1 MSIWLILVYVAIAA
15 CVLIVAFLFGRRVA
29 RRESTMESSNSSFSD
44 SEFGSDD
51 GWLRR
56 SLDADGLQRCIA
68 IMPDALALVTSQGL
82 IRYLSPGARVLNI
95 ADGDR
100 LNVHELA
107 DIMRLAILDEEIHEG
122 DVQLPILQQ
131 VSGKASSQSRRGEVG
146 KPQYSPQDKR
156 YVHVRIGNVN
166 DDVYAI
172 FLDDI
177 SERRHFE
184 DMRRDFVTNVSHELK
199 TPTGAIS
206 LLAETIAD
214 AADDQDAVRYF
225 AGRISS
231 ESERLTALVQRLIEL
246 QRAQSVTAGFGESP
260 VSVSDIVKDAM
271 EQNMMQASAKHI
283 SLHMAIRGSMVPLA
297 SNDPD
302 DRETSSGE
310 PQSRERRDEVTKM
323 ATGTTYATGEVRN
336 DIAVLGNS
344 ESLTTA
350 VKNLIENAIR
360 YSSQYASVAVGIDQK
375 NDNVIIRVVDQGSG
389 IPQAALDR
397 IFERFYRVDPARSR
411 QTGGSGLG
419 LSIAKHCVE
428 ENGGALSVWSHEGI
442 GSTFT
447 IELPAVH
454 STTGA
459 VKDT

>member
-1 MSIWLILVYVAIAA
+1 
-15 CVLIVAFLFGRRVA
+15 
-29 RRESTMESSNSSFSD
+29 
-44 SEFGSDD
+44 
-51 GWLRR
+51 
-56 SLDADGLQRCIA
+56 
-68 IMPDALALVTSQGL
+68 
-82 IRYLSPGARVLNI
+82 
-95 ADGDR
+95 
-100 LNVHELA
+100 
-107 DIMRLAILDEEIHEG
+107 
-122 DVQLPILQQ
+122 
-131 VSGKASSQSRRGEVG
+131 
-146 KPQYSPQDKR
+146 
-156 YVHVRIGNVN
+156 
-166 DDVYAI
+166 
-172 FLDDI
+172 
-177 SERRHFE
+177 
-184 DMRRDFVTNVSHELK
+184 
-199 TPTGAIS
+199 
-206 LLAETIAD
+206 
-214 AADDQDAVRYF
+214 
-225 AGRISS
+225 
-231 ESERLTALVQRLIEL
+231 
-246 QRAQSVTAGFGESP
+246 
-260 VSVSDIVKDAM
+260 M
-271 EQNMMQASAKHI
+271 EQNMTQASAKHI
-283 SLHMAIRGSMVPLA
+283 SLHMAIRGSMIPLA

-323 ATGTTYATGEVRN
+323 ATGTTYATGEARN